1 MASAGLSWAVGKII
15 VGGLLLAG
23 IINAGNVVANE
34 KISPQLLNALL
45 IITGAPVD
53 SDDDGVND
61 LDDEFPN
68 DPSKT
73 RDTDGDG
80 VGDNEDEFPAN
91 PLEFLDSDGDG
102 LGNNADPDDDN
113 DEVADTA
120 DAFPLDPEESI
131 DSDND
136 GIGNNADP
144 DDDND
149 GDADTADAFPLDP
162 EESLDSDNDGIGNN
176 ADLDDDNDSISDS
189 LDDFP
194 LDPAASIDTDND
206 GMPDD
211 WNESATDGQ
220 IRDSIL
226 IRDDDDDNDGVP
238 DASDAF
244 PYDPAASI
252 DTDSDGMPDD
262 WNEGATALQIANSSL
277 SIDEDDDNDGIPDAE
292 DVNPLVP
299 DYVSGFFADFSGPFN
314 GAVVDAP
321 FTYRVPAEASADAG
335 FANINNEL
343 YPFTFSTGGR
353 ISLQAWV
360 PSGGS
365 ADIHFRFEKAPFPDT
380 EQSFSTES
388 ITISGSEPAI
398 YTVAI
403 PRQGMDVFASLIF
416 YIETRDVAVV
426 VDGALVEDSPTP
438 TLAIMSGAFGGFE
451 ADGPFLYNP
460 STADATAGVA
470 NENPL
475 LYPLSFPEGGE
486 ITFVAA
492 PFFEPAATGGS
503 TSSEGP
509 GVIDEPGA
517 VSVYFRFEQAPSPD
531 NDPSFNT
538 EPVEFFGPPADYV
551 VSIPPQP
558 ADQTFSSFLMFIEGV
573 GQGVVAWDI
582 NVSMMSGPMDSD
594 GDGILDAQDAFPNDP
609 AASVD
614 TDNDGQP
621 DDWNAGTTD
630 TQIAESTLILDN
642 DDDNDGVEDALDPDP
657 TDPNVRGMAPSGKVE
672 MDTLVTLDSDTNN
685 VDNGYVPNDNAGS
698 PAPDA
703 GFTQKIGDAQVV
715 FGYLAHPGVGPAG
728 QARDSG
734 DVEDYYVLN
743 ATAGTELYLEIGDP
757 ENADIDLWL
766 YTFEGAY
773 VTDSSSPYPGDSVTL
788 PETGTYIVNAHLHS
802 GHGSY
807 ALVINEPVAVK
818 QDTDVTSP
826 TSSKTSSVAST
837 PMNVSAMGT
846 DVGTVYVLLI
856 NAETGVVESV
866 ASTNAVSNYEYDFAL
881 PAPGHYFLL
890 AGTDN
895 DNDQS
900 ICDADDICGFYGSAG
915 NELNPINISGA
926 QSGLDVVLQP
936 GLGAGSLG
944 FPAPMIAN

>member
-1 MASAGLSWAVGKII
+1 MASAGLSRVISKIVI
-15 VGGLLLAG
+15 GCVLILGVINGG
-23 IINAGNVVANE
+23 NAVANE

-45 IITGAPVD
+45 VIMGAPVD

-61 LDDEFPN
+61 F
-68 DPSKT
+68 
-73 RDTDGDG
+73 
-80 VGDNEDEFPAN
+80 
-91 PLEFLDSDGDG
+91 
-102 LGNNADPDDDN
+102 DDD
-113 DEVADTA
+113 
-120 DAFPLDPEESI
+120 
-131 DSDND
+131 
-136 GIGNNADP
+136 
-144 DDDND
+144 
-149 GDADTADAFPLDP
+149 
-162 EESLDSDNDGIGNN
+162 
-176 ADLDDDNDSISDS
+176 
-189 LDDFP
+189 
-194 LDPAASIDTDND
+194 
-206 GMPDD
+206 
-211 WNESATDGQ
+211 
-220 IRDSIL
+220 
-226 IRDDDDDNDGVP
+226 
-238 DASDAF
+238 F
-244 PYDPAASI
+244 PYDPAASK
-252 DTDSDGMPDD
+252 DTDGDGRPDD
-262 WNEGATALQIANSSL
+262 WNEGASDEDIANSPL
-277 SIDEDDDNDGIPDAE
+277 TVDDDDDNDGIPDAE

-299 DYVSGFFADFSGPFN
+299 DYVSDFFANFSGPFN
-314 GAVVDAP
+314 GAVADAP

-335 FANINNEL
+335 FANTNTEL
-343 YPFTFSTGGR
+343 YPFTFSSGGR
-353 ISLQAWV
+353 ISLQASV

-365 ADIHFRFEKAPFPDT
+365 ADVYFRFEKAPYPDT
-380 EQSFSTES
+380 EPSFRTES
-388 ITISGSEPAI
+388 VTISGSEPAI

-403 PRQGMDVFASLIF
+403 PAQGMDVFGSLIL

-426 VDGALVEDSPTP
+426 IDGALVEDSPAP

-460 STADATAGVA
+460 STADANAGVA

-486 ITFVAA
+486 INFIAA
-492 PFFEPAATGGS
+492 PLLGPESTERPISTGEPT
-503 TSSEGP
+503 P
-509 GVIDEPGA
+509 
-517 VSVYFRFEQAPSPD
+517 VSVYFRFENAPSPD
-531 NDPSFNT
+531 SDLSFNT
-538 EPVEFFGPPADYV
+538 EPVEIYGPPADYV
-551 VSIPPQP
+551 VTIPPQP
-558 ADQTFSSFLMFIEGV
+558 ADHTFSSFLMFIEGV
-573 GQGVVAWDI
+573 DQGVVAWDI
-582 NVSMMSGPMDSD
+582 NVSMMSGPTDSD
-594 GDGILDAQDAFPNDP
+594 GDGVRDAQDAFPGDP

-621 DDWNAGTTD
+621 DDWNAGATD

-657 TDPNVRGMAPSGKVE
+657 TDPNVRGMALSGKVVME
-672 MDTLVTLDSDTNN
+672 TLVTLDSDTNN

-728 QARDSG
+728 QARDNG

-846 DVGTVYVLLI
+846 DLGTVYVLLI
-856 NAETGVVESV
+856 DAETGVVESV
-866 ASTNAVSNYEYDFAL
+866 ASTNAASNYEYDFAL

-936 GLGAGSLG
+936 GLGVGSLR
-944 FPAPMIAN
+944 FQTPMMAN